1 MKRTDLKENSSV
13 LFIGRGFIIIAIFI
27 TSSLSFTLGY
37 FVGKSVRPP
46 VVNQTSAITQ
56 QNSTEQKNPV
66 MYEKGAVNQQPEQI
80 QEHRETQETQQIQQT
95 QETQQTVEIPKT
107 QEIQQTQ
114 ETQSSKETRKTEET
128 KKTKETKETPKAR
141 KYTVQAGAFKGVSDA
156 NILKER
162 LDKKGY
168 KTYITLETK
177 NHKKLYKVR
186 TGDFATRKEA
196 EILSIKIKKSEGLNT
211 FVTFKTEREGLR

>member
-66 MYEKGAVNQQPEQI
+66 MYEKGTVNPQPEQI
-80 QEHRETQETQQIQQT
+80 QEHRET

-114 ETQSSKETRKTEET
+114 ETQSSKETKG
-128 KKTKETKETPKAR
+128 TPKAR

-156 NILKER
+156 NALKAR

-186 TGDFATRKEA
+186 IGDFATRKEA

>member
-80 QEHRETQETQQIQQT
+80 QEHRETQ
-95 QETQQTVEIPKT
+95 QTVEIPKT

-114 ETQSSKETRKTEET
+114 ETQSSKETKET
-128 KKTKETKETPKAR
+128 KETKGTKETKETKETPKPR
-141 KYTVQAGAFKGVSDA
+141 KYTVQACAFKNVSDA
-156 NILKER
+156 NILKAR

-186 TGDFATRKEA
+186 IGDFATRKEA

>member
-13 LFIGRGFIIIAIFI
+13 LFIGRGIIIAAIFI

-46 VVNQTSAITQ
+46 VVNQTPVFTAQESA
-56 QNSTEQKNPV
+56 EQKNI
-66 MYEKGAVNQQPEQI
+66 ESEGAVLQQPQQTQKI
-80 QEHRETQETQQIQQT
+80 QTPEEIQGKESQIQQNN
-95 QETQQTVEIPKT
+95 QT
-107 QEIQQTQ
+107 
-114 ETQSSKETRKTEET
+114 KETIMTQ
-128 KKTKETKETPKAR
+128 KTKEAKKTQTTQKIQPR
-141 KYTVQAGAFKGVSDA
+141 KYTVQAGAFKNVSDA

-168 KTYITLETK
+168 KTYITLSGTK

>member
-46 VVNQTSAITQ
+46 VANQSSAITQ

-66 MYEKGAVNQQPEQI
+66 MYKKEAVNQQPEQI
-80 QEHRETQETQQIQQT
+80 QEHRET

-114 ETQSSKETRKTEET
+114 ETQSSKETRRTEET
-128 KKTKETKETPKAR
+128 QKTKETKETPKAR

-156 NILKER
+156 NALKAR

-186 TGDFATRKEA
+186 IGDFATRKEA

>member
-1 MKRTDLKENSSV
+1 MKRTDLKENSPV

-46 VVNQTSAITQ
+46 VANQTSAITQ

-114 ETQSSKETRKTEET
+114 ETQSSKETKG
-128 KKTKETKETPKAR
+128 TPKAR
-141 KYTVQAGAFKGVSDA
+141 KYTVQASAFKGVSDA
-156 NILKER
+156 NALKAR

-186 TGDFATRKEA
+186 LGDFATRKEA
-196 EILSIKIKKSEGLNT
+196 EILAIKIKKSEGLNT

>member
-80 QEHRETQETQQIQQT
+80 QEHRETQETQQ
-95 QETQQTVEIPKT
+95 TVEIPKT

-114 ETQSSKETRKTEET
+114 ETQSSKET
-128 KKTKETKETPKAR
+128 KETKGTPKAR
-141 KYTVQAGAFKGVSDA
+141 KYTVQAGAFKNVSDA

-186 TGDFATRKEA
+186 IGDFAARKEA

>member
-13 LFIGRGFIIIAIFI
+13 LFIGRGFIIAAIFI

-37 FVGKSVRPP
+37 FVGKSAHPP

-66 MYEKGAVNQQPEQI
+66 IYEKGAVNQQPEQI
-80 QEHRETQETQQIQQT
+80 QEHRETQEIQQIQQT

-114 ETQSSKETRKTEET
+114 ETQSSKET
-128 KKTKETKETPKAR
+128 KETKGTPKAR
-141 KYTVQAGAFKGVSDA
+141 KYTVQAGAFKNVSDA

-168 KTYITLETK
+168 KTYITLSGTK